1 MIVQLLSIH
10 AMEEKQVK
18 PCDTVQLILLEER
31 DISSRLRQHLQD
43 ERGQVSGRYAA
54 LSHPEVEVQPDRGG
68 VIGRGLVR
76 RLYGTSGRV
85 GNEVGPSPLGGPAL
99 ALLAP
104 PSHSVR
110 EGNEVGL
117 SLQLGTVHHLDPP
130 TLPCTM
136 SSISGGLRGVGA
148 GGYTE
153 S

>member
-18 PCDTVQLILLEER
+18 SCDTVQLILLEEK

-76 RLYGTSGRV
+76 RLNGTSRRV

-104 PSHSVR
+104 PSHAVR

-117 SLQLGTVHHLDPP
+117 SPQLGTVHHLVPSY
-130 TLPCTM
+130 LAM
-136 SSISGGLRGVGA
+136 YYVHHQWGVEGG
-148 GGYTE
+148 
-153 S
+153 